1 MFITYF
7 SCRKR
12 DHFERKK
19 NALSFRPQSCGIKK
33 QPYYYAHIT
42 YCSGTIGLTIMV
54 ENGLG
59 PTKTKRNAKGWELK
73 PSAFGKIS
81 TWLTSH

>member
-1 MFITYF
+1 
-7 SCRKR
+7 
-12 DHFERKK
+12 
-19 NALSFRPQSCGIKK
+19 
-33 QPYYYAHIT
+33 
-42 YCSGTIGLTIMV
+42 MV

-81 TWLTSH
+81 TWCTSILRYTLELFMKEFVIKTMCTNGGVL